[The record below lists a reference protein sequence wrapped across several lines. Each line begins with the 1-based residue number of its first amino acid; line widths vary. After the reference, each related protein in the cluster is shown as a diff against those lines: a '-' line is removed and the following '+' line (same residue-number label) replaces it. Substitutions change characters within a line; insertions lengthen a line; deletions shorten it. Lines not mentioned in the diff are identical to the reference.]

1 MSLCAGDVACEC
13 QAIFQIV
20 FGWLC
25 DLNRGNWWGH
35 APYKHGA
42 PCSACPPSYGGGC
55 KDNLCYK
62 GRRKCVLK
70 GKLPKCLMCVDVT
83 ICDFFIQ
90 RPQYPPCTGGKRGKQ
105 LYRAGS
111 PPYDSE
117 DPAPGF
123 KARDSQSS
131 CSRHRDPRRW
141 PAKEWSGQHTA
152 NVYAAMRQNQRIYE
166 CLLDLIAIMTL
177 KHKSS
182 PWVEI
187 LFL

>member
-83 ICDFFIQ
+83 ICDVLFKGHNTHLAPEEREENNFIEPEAPRTTQ
-90 RPQYPPCTGGKRGKQ
+90 KIRPRVLKPETPS
-105 LYRAGS
+105 L
-111 PPYDSE
+111 
-117 DPAPGF
+117 PAP
-123 KARDSQSS
+123 DTET
-131 CSRHRDPRRW
+131 
-141 PAKEWSGQHTA
+141 PAD
-152 NVYAAMRQNQRIYE
+152 
-166 CLLDLIAIMTL
+166 DLPKNEVVNTQQMCTL
-177 KHKSS
+177 
-182 PWVEI
+182 P
-187 LFL
+187 